1 MIRGRDISVQ
11 IKGRTIMAIDEIF
24 IEPGKVTGLIGES
37 GSGKTTLLNCL
48 GLLQPITTGSIEID
62 DRDFSNPS
70 NKKRLSFWRDEAAFV
85 FQDYG
90 IIDEWTVAQNLA
102 VAQNVPKR
110 EKDKMEKVLNSVSLH
125 GRQGEK
131 ASRLSGGEKQRVGIA
146 RALYREASYLF
157 VDEPTA
163 SLDEGNRA
171 NVQRLLR
178 AVADQGSHVVIAT
191 HDENMILA
199 CDVTYRLET
208 QQR

>member
-1 MIRGRDISVQ
+1 MIRGRKISVQ
-11 IKGRTIMAIDEIF
+11 IQGRTIMAIDEIA
-24 IEPGKVTGLIGES
+24 IEPGKVTGLVGES

-48 GLLQPITTGSIEID
+48 GLLQPITTGFIEID
-62 DRDFSNPS
+62 GRDFSNPS

-110 EKDKMEKVLNSVSLH
+110 EKDKMEKVLNSVSLQ
-125 GRQGEK
+125 GRQSEK

-178 AVADQGSHVVIAT
+178 AVADRGSHVVIAT